1 MNQADKKLLDEM
13 LDGVFDSMDDKK
25 AYIEG
30 LVIHAWERG
39 YASALGDQIGARAK
53 PAPVEWPKG
62 VTK

>member
-25 AYIEG
+25 TYIAAAILE
-30 LVIHAWERG
+30 AWEQG
-39 YASALGDQIGARAK
+39 YTRALGDQIEARAK